1 MLAMVHTNI
10 ISTMAKL
17 THKEVFNLL
26 VKQVF
31 EAYPHL
37 ENKSDFISRDIL
49 KHLNSNSSG
58 VRERISQGSFIKDD
72 GEIDQTETFLL
83 TWIDEVWDDQ
93 NGNQELHDKLIQ
105 DLNGTPQEFKL
116 YEKELG

>member
-1 MLAMVHTNI
+1 MASVNMIV
-10 ISTMAKL
+10 TMAKL

-58 VRERISQGSFIKDD
+58 VRERISKGSFIKDD

-83 TWIDEVWDDQ
+83 TWIKEVWDDQ
-93 NGNQELHDKLIQ
+93 NGNQELHDQLLQ
-105 DLNGTPQEFKL
+105 DLNGESQKFKL
-116 YEKELG
+116 YEKELA